1 MKAGWMKKSVCRAS
15 LGLSVLLAAV
25 VGGQTAVGAGQSGT
39 PSVLD
44 RVQREDDW
52 ELSELI
58 RVAVTNRK
66 NVANV
71 SEQEVLDLVRKVTQS
86 YAQIKLLDQQI
97 EQVAQKLR
105 ATAGPAEMQSELLLA
120 KAELESKRTTEL
132 ANLREVMG
140 VVPKFPF
147 EKKPTKGLST
157 WLDLN
162 LVDEHVYVID
172 YVRPPAGYFSD
183 YWADCRWKSAGL
195 LSERE
200 TLDYLRVRLTDR
212 SKLPIRIEIHHRA
225 EKTSAA
231 EDLRDKVI
239 SLAKETNSQMDT
251 EVRTELSVWVGSGES
266 PFYLRDGQI
275 LTFYP
280 APVQRPD
287 GGSKRLVSGLIS
299 QNDLEQSI
307 LWRLTKPKNVPLTF
321 RIEYD
326 EASALLAKQVA
337 ETAKAVAQRLGIAEF
352 VGVKEILVEPVPET
366 AFLGRWKAVKE
377 GEIREIEF
385 QPQGQARLTMATG
398 SQMNVS
404 APWTLA
410 TKEIFIDMGRTIMW
424 RGYIDAEG
432 NLVMDKA
439 AIWPQG
445 SWSGQGVAMIVFARL
460 K

>member
-1 MKAGWMKKSVCRAS
+1 MRMGWTKKWLCLVC
-15 LGLSVLLAAV
+15 LGLGAAL
-25 VGGQTAVGAGQSGT
+25 TAVGLGRTAVEEGQSGT

-44 RVQREDDW
+44 RVQTEENS
-52 ELSELI
+52 ELGELI
-58 RVAVTNRK
+58 RIA
-66 NVANV
+66 VANRTNM
-71 SEQEVLDLVRKVTQS
+71 SEQERFETVRKVTQS
-86 YAQIKLLDQQI
+86 YAQIRLLDQQI
-97 EQVAQKLR
+97 DQLGRRIA
-105 ATAGPAEMQSELLLA
+105 ATGGPAEMRYELVLA

-147 EKKPTKGLST
+147 EKKPTRGLST

-162 LVDEHVYVID
+162 LVDERVYVID
-172 YVRPPAGYFSD
+172 YVKPPSGYFSD
-183 YWADCRWKSAGL
+183 YWADSRWRSAGL
-195 LSERE
+195 QSEGE
-200 TLDYLRVRLTDR
+200 TLDYIRVRLADP
-212 SKLPIRIEIHHRA
+212 SKLPIRIEIHYRA

-231 EDLRDKVI
+231 GDLRDKVI

-266 PFYLRDGQI
+266 PFYLRQGKI
-275 LTFYP
+275 YTFYP

-287 GGSKRLVSGLIS
+287 GGTKRLVSGLVS
-299 QNDLEQSI
+299 QDELEQSI

-337 ETAKAVAQRLGIAEF
+337 ETAGAVAQRLGIAEL
-352 VGVKEILVEPVPET
+352 VGAKEILVEPVPEA
-366 AFLGRWKAVKE
+366 AFLGRWKALKE
-377 GEIREIEF
+377 GEIQEIDF
-385 QPQGQARLTMATG
+385 QPEGQARLTMTTG
-398 SQMNVS
+398 AQTNVS

-424 RGYIDAEG
+424 RGYLDTEG

-439 AIWPQG
+439 AMWPQG
-445 SWSGQGVAMIVFARL
+445 SWSGQGVAMIVFAR
-460 K
+460 